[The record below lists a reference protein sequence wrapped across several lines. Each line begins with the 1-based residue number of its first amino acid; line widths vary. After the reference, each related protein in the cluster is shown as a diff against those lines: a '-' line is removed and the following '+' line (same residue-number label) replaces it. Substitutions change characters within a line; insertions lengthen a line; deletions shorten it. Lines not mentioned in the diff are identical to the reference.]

1 MPLSRHRRY
10 VVHRGAFFRASAMLV
25 ARLVARKRCE
35 SEDRMRRRQFV
46 SLLGGTALAPLTAL
60 PVYADPPGDC
70 GIPVARDDGWPI
82 ASVNDDCR
90 SRCAVQDGRSPRR
103 FERQCARRPG
113 RTRWQVGIR
122 AVLQGSRRDQC
133 RRVESVAFDA
143 DTPHNI
149 KSATKSVASLALGI
163 AIDRRLIRSVNEPI
177 FSFFPELSDLRS
189 PEKDRIQLM
198 HALTMTM
205 GLKWVEAI
213 PSNEDDNDEVRMHMA
228 SDPCRYVLG
237 LPTTAPAGQ
246 EYFYNTG
253 ALTLVSAI
261 VRKATGRPLDEFARE
276 TLFQPLGITSVEW
289 VRVKGDSD
297 AGGGLRLRPRD
308 MAKIGQLVLAGGRWN
323 DNQIVSK
330 AWIETS
336 TAPKIEATGGQ
347 FYGYLW
353 FLGRSLPNGREVHW
367 DGALGRG
374 GQSIRIVPELDLVVV
389 VTAGYYQDYSPQ
401 AFQVQSGIFKDVLRA
416 VPPLG

>member
-1 MPLSRHRRY
+1 LDGKIVDMS
-10 VVHRGAFFRASAMLV
+10 GD
-25 ARLVARKRCE
+25 RKRCE
-35 SEDRMRRRQFV
+35 REDRMRRRQLV
-46 SLLGGTALAPLTAL
+46 SLLGGAVLAPFTAL
-60 PVYADPPGDC
+60 PVYAGPPDSC
-70 GIPVARDDGWPI
+70 GVAVARDDGWPV
-82 ASVNDDCR
+82 ASVNDDKIVDRDALCR
-90 SRCAVQDGRSPRR
+90 TADRLVASSANVHAILAARGGKLV
-103 FERQCARRPG
+103 FERYFKGSDEINGRRMENV
-113 RTRWQVGIR
+113 T
-122 AVLQGSRRDQC
+122 
-133 RRVESVAFDA
+133 FDA
-143 DTPHNI
+143 DTLHNI
-149 KSATKSVASLALGI
+149 KSATKSVASLVLGI
-163 AIDRRLIRSVNEPI
+163 AIDRGLIRSLNEPI

-189 PEKDRIQLM
+189 PEKERIQLV

-237 LPTTAPAGQ
+237 LPAAAPPGQ

-261 VRKATGRPLDEFARE
+261 VRKATGRTLDEFACE
-276 TLFQPLGITSVEW
+276 TLFQPLGITRLEW

-323 DNQIVSK
+323 DSQIVSK

-336 TAPKIEATGGQ
+336 TAPKIEAMGGQ

-367 DGALGRG
+367 AGALGRG

-389 VTAGYYQDYSPQ
+389 VTAGYYQDYSPR
-401 AFQVQSGIFKDVLRA
+401 AFQVQSGVFRDILREISS
-416 VPPLG
+416 PG